1 MIIIPRMPLPLQAN
15 TFDVLP
21 RRKRITMFK
30 TAGGWIFKH
39 FFDDSAIFKELAD
52 YYNKGHFRF
61 EFKTVGE
68 RNKALKLLELRGFD
82 VELVEDLKG
91 YAVKLPRYSK
101 YSPVLK
107 NSVAMIET
115 PEWRIFLMKDLA
127 AVEEAQRSWNEGPAR
142 PWHFTV
148 DLEIAAI
155 NYFL

>member
-1 MIIIPRMPLPLQAN
+1 VSLQADLSSASVHIILYLIIMIIPIRMPPPPQAN

-30 TAGGWIFKH
+30 TASGWIFKH

-52 YYNKGHFRF
+52 YYNKGLFRF

-68 RNKALKLLELRGFD
+68 RNKALKILELRGFE
-82 VELVEDLKG
+82 VELVEDLMG

-101 YSPVLK
+101 YAPVLK
-107 NSVAMIET
+107 NSVAMVET

-127 AVEEAQRSWNEGPAR
+127 AVEEAERSRNEG
-142 PWHFTV
+142 
-148 DLEIAAI
+148 
-155 NYFL
+155 